1 MISSITLEKN
11 RTELDQERS
20 WVHESLFVDFLN
32 GSLKMNKDC
41 ILQIYELM
49 PRIASS

>member
-1 MISSITLEKN
+1 VISFFALEKN

-20 WVHESLFVDFLN
+20 WLHESLFVDFLN